1 MEFFNIKEKNCLK
14 DPALKNL
21 NQDQLSTLNHSPTKL
36 LFNQFQM
43 LSDKQY
49 KNTGETPFPDL
60 GSLIIT

>member
-1 MEFFNIKEKNCLK
+1 MM
-14 DPALKNL
+14 NL

-36 LFNQFQM
+36 LLFQFQM

-49 KNTGETPFPDL
+49 KNTGETPYPDI